1 MSWRPGT
8 PPAPASY
15 RAGHTSPVSPQQL
28 SPSVTQGPFQQL
40 GRDASSGPPRA
51 SQKCPWPQPGRWFAR
66 QPRHPPPAHRNLLG
80 QGFSSDHLQGHP
92 GQVPKFTGQTG
103 KTHPWSSSVVV
114 LNLKDLH
121 LLQGAATEKA
131 EGHSPTGKDSAS
143 FSPDLAPQP
152 TPCCT
157 RAQAVLVAFNWL
169 LHVCRPRPVCSE
181 VPGATQPVLGTSP
194 PHKPSLKLPEDSKI
208 WSWGIPPRG
217 FQAVSLG

>member
-8 PPAPASY
+8 PPAPTSY
-15 RAGHTSPVSPQQL
+15 RSGHTSPVSPQQL
-28 SPSVTQGPFQQL
+28 SPSVTRGPFQQP
-40 GRDASSGPPRA
+40 GREASSGPPRA

-66 QPRHPPPAHRNLLG
+66 QPRHPPPAHRDLPG

-103 KTHPWSSSVVV
+103 KARPWSSSVVV
-114 LNLKDLH
+114 LSLKDLR

-152 TPCCT
+152 TPCCA
-157 RAQAVLVAFNWL
+157 RAQAVLAAFGWL
-169 LHVCRPRPVCSE
+169 LRVAD
-181 VPGATQPVLGTSP
+181 PGQCVL
-194 PHKPSLKLPEDSKI
+194 
-208 WSWGIPPRG
+208 R
-217 FQAVSLG
+217 SLGPLSPSSEPAPPQAFSKAARRF